1 MAVQRT
7 LEAPADVGRGLG
19 PRAAPCPPDFRG
31 CGVIA
36 AGAAFAFREA
46 RMARDPRGD
55 SNGIGT
61 NDTRDV
67 LAFINAWAAGC

>member
-1 MAVQRT
+1 MAVQHT
-7 LEAPADVGRGLG
+7 LVEPAEVGRGLG
-19 PRAAPCPPDFRG
+19 LRAASCPPDFRDG
-31 CGVIA
+31 GVIV